1 VNFKIKFYHIF
12 HNTKLEKERRK
23 IDQKKNHA
31 KGFFTKNIC
40 LIQKKSNI
48 VGFEKV

>member
-1 VNFKIKFYHIF
+1 MKFYQIF
-12 HNTKLEKERRK
+12 HITTLEKERRK
-23 IDQKKNHA
+23 IEQKRKSC
-31 KGFFTKNIC
+31 KSLFYKKIW